1 VKDAPNAL
9 TSAETA
15 AAIALIAR
23 RELAA
28 YFDSSIAYVYTIGFV
43 VLANSI
49 FMNDFFL
56 TGTADMTAFF
66 DLLPQLLAIFLPAVT
81 MRLWAEERKH
91 RTIELLL
98 TLPIWPREAVAGKYV
113 AALALY
119 ALFLAGS
126 LPIVVML
133 LVLGD
138 PDAGLIASGYMGVFL
153 LGAQLIAAGMFF
165 SALSSDQIVAFVTGS
180 LAAFAFVLSGNDR
193 VVEVLDGLAPSL
205 APGTVLYESV
215 SVMPHFDAFVRGSVQ
230 LPSVLYFCGMSA
242 IFLWMTALVL
252 RQDRT

>member
-1 VKDAPNAL
+1 MKDANAL
-9 TSAETA
+9 GGGEALVA
-15 AAIALIAR
+15 AGLIAR

-28 YFDSSIAYVYTIGFV
+28 SFDSSIAYVYTIGFV

-49 FMNDFFL
+49 FMNEFFL

-66 DLLPQLLAIFLPAVT
+66 DRLPLLLAIFLPAVT
-81 MRLWAEERKH
+81 MRLWAEEKKH

-98 TLPIWPREAVAGKYV
+98 TFPIGPREAVAGKYA
-113 AALALY
+113 AALGLY

-133 LVLGD
+133 FVLGK
-138 PDAGLIASGYMGVFL
+138 PDGGLIASGYLGALL
-153 LGAQLIAAGMFF
+153 LGAQLIASGMFF
-165 SALSSDQIVAFVTGS
+165 SGLARDQIVAFVTSS

-193 VVEVLDGLAPSL
+193 VVEVLDGLWPSL
-205 APGTVLYESV
+205 APGTILCESV
-215 SVMPHFDAFVRGSVQ
+215 SVRPHFDAFVRGSIQ
-230 LPSVLYFCGMSA
+230 LPSLVYFCGMSA
-242 IFLWMTALVL
+242 VFLWMTALVL

>member
-1 VKDAPNAL
+1 MKGAGAL
-9 TSAETA
+9 SPSEAVA
-15 AAIALIAR
+15 AAALIAR
-23 RELAA
+23 RELGA
-28 YFDSSIAYVYTIGFV
+28 YFDSSIAYVYTVGFV
-43 VLANSI
+43 LLANSI

-56 TGTADMTAFF
+56 TGIADMTGFF
-66 DLLPQLLAIFLPAVT
+66 DRLPQLLAIFLPAVT

-98 TLPIWPREAVAGKYV
+98 TLPIGTREAVVGKYV
-113 AALALY
+113 AALGLY

-126 LPIVVML
+126 LPIVLML
-133 LVLGD
+133 FVLGD
-138 PDAGLIASGYMGVFL
+138 PDGGLIASGYIGAFL

-193 VVEVLDGLAPSL
+193 VVQVLDGLWPSL
-205 APGTVLYESV
+205 GPGTVLYESV

-242 IFLWMTALVL
+242 AFLWVTALVL

>member
-1 VKDAPNAL
+1 VTNPNHLTRSEAL
-9 TSAETA
+9 GAVG
-15 AAIALIAR
+15 LIAR
-23 RELAA
+23 RELGAC
-28 YFDSSIAYVYTIGFV
+28 FDSNIAYVYTTGFV

-56 TGTADMTAFF
+56 RGTADMTAFF
-66 DLLPQLLAIFLPAVT
+66 DLLPQLLAVFLPAVT

-98 TLPIWPREAVAGKYV
+98 TLPVWPREAVAGKYV

-133 LVLGD
+133 VVLGD
-138 PDAGLIASGYMGVFL
+138 PDFGLIASGYVGAFL

-165 SALSSDQIVAFVTGS
+165 SALSRDQIVAFVSGS

-193 VVEVLDGLAPSL
+193 VVEVMDGLLPSV
-205 APGTVLYESV
+205 APGTVLRESV
-215 SVMPHFDAFVRGSVQ
+215 SVMPHFDAFVRGSIE
-230 LPSVLYFCGMSA
+230 LPAVLYFCGFGA
-242 IFLWMTALVL
+242 VFLWMTALAL
-252 RQDRT
+252 REGRT